1 MRTRNRARI
10 TLAALLTALV
20 ALVVASCGGSSG
32 GDGDGGGGG
41 SGDGPVEITF
51 WHGQNQTAKET
62 LESLVARFNESHPDI
77 VVKAE
82 TGALADSLYQKTT
95 AALAGGKYPDV
106 VYQFGPN
113 VASLARSPKALDL
126 TEVVR
131 APDWRWDEFYPP
143 AQEAVM
149 VDGKVR
155 AVPALID
162 SMAVVYNR
170 RLFREAGVAE
180 PRAGWTWD
188 DYREIA
194 RQLTDAGKG
203 QFGTGWPGV
212 GDEDTV
218 WRLWPMI
225 WQLGGDVT
233 AEDDTKAGFG
243 GEPGLRSFTTINDM
257 AVTDRS
263 VYIDK
268 TAGSEKMY
276 AIFNNN
282 RMGMVPA
289 GPWQLP
295 EIVKSRIDY
304 GVVPMPSFSDRPTT
318 ISGPDTW
325 MLFDNGEARARA
337 ATEFA
342 RWLTLPEQDAQ
353 WDVDAGSLPLR
364 TTTAAQPIWR
374 RHAAELEGLDTF
386 VDTLEDARVRPTIQA
401 YPRLSEATGVG
412 IVEVLLGSADP
423 QAALDKAVEG
433 ADEALAGD

>member
-1 MRTRNRARI
+1 MRTRKRARI
-10 TLAALLTALV
+10 ALVALLTALV
-20 ALVVASCGGSSG
+20 ALVVAGCGSSG
-32 GDGDGGGGG
+32 DDDDGGGG

-51 WHGQNQTAKET
+51 WHGQNQTAEKA
-62 LESLVARFNESHPDI
+62 LKSLVARFNESHPDI

-82 TGALADSLYQKTT
+82 TGALSDSLYQKTT
-95 AALAGGKYPDV
+95 AALAGGKYPDI

-126 TEVVR
+126 TEAVR
-131 APDWRWDEFYPP
+131 DPSWRWDEFYPA
-143 AQEAVM
+143 AQEATM

-188 DYREIA
+188 DYRATA
-194 RQLTDAGKG
+194 RQLTDSGKG

-218 WRLWPMI
+218 WRLWPMV

-233 AEDDTKAGFG
+233 AEDNTKAGFS
-243 GEPGLRSFTTINDM
+243 GEPGLRAFTTINEM

-268 TAGSEKMY
+268 TAGSEKMIG
-276 AIFNNN
+276 IFNSN
-282 RMGMVPA
+282 RMAMIPT

-295 EIVKSRIDY
+295 ETIEAGIDY
-304 GVVPMPSFSDRPTT
+304 GVVPLPSFSDRPTT

-337 ATEFA
+337 VTEFA
-342 RWLTLPEQDAQ
+342 KWLTLPEQDAE
-353 WDVDAGSLPLR
+353 WDVGAGSLPLR
-364 TTTAAQPIWR
+364 TTTAAQPVWR
-374 RHAAELEGLDTF
+374 RHSAEVEGLDVF
-386 VDTLEDARVRPTIQA
+386 VAALEDARVRPTIVA
-401 YPRLSEATGVG
+401 YPRLSEATGTG

>member
-1 MRTRNRARI
+1 MRTRHRGFAGI
-10 TLAALLTALV
+10 ALAALLTALL
-20 ALVVASCGGSSG
+20 ALVAAGCGSSD
-32 GDGDGGGGG
+32 DGGGGGG

-51 WHGQNQTAKET
+51 WHGQNQIAQKTIEG
-62 LESLVARFNESHPDI
+62 LVARFNASHPDI

-82 TGALADSLYQKTT
+82 VGALSDSLYQKTT

-126 TEVVR
+126 TEAVR
-131 APDWRWDEFYPP
+131 DPSWRWDEFYPP
-143 AQEAVM
+143 AQQAAT
-149 VDGKVR
+149 VDGKIR

-162 SMAVVYNR
+162 SMAVLYNR
-170 RLFREAGVAE
+170 RLFRAAGVPE

-188 DYREIA
+188 DYRATA
-194 RQLTDAGKG
+194 RALTDADKG
-203 QFGTGWPGV
+203 QFGTAWPGV

-218 WRLWPMI
+218 WRLWPLI

-233 AEDDTKAGFG
+233 ADDDTKAGFG
-243 GEPGLRSFTTINDM
+243 GEPGLRAFTTINEM

-268 TAGSEKMY
+268 TAGSEKMLG
-276 AIFNNN
+276 IFNSN
-282 RMGMVPA
+282 RMAMLPT

-295 EIVKSRIDY
+295 ETVGAGIDY
-304 GVVPMPSFSDRPTT
+304 GVAPLPSYTGEPTT

-342 RWLTLPEQDAQ
+342 KWLTLPEQDAQ
-353 WDVDAGSLPLR
+353 WDVGAGSLPLR
-364 TTTAAQPIWR
+364 TTTAAQPVWR
-374 RHAAELEGLDTF
+374 RHTAEMEGLDTF
-386 VDTLEDARVRPTIQA
+386 VAALEDARVRPTIQA
-401 YPRLSEATGVG
+401 YPKLSEAVGSG

-423 QAALDKAVEG
+423 QAALDTAVSG
-433 ADEALAGD
+433 ADEALGDD